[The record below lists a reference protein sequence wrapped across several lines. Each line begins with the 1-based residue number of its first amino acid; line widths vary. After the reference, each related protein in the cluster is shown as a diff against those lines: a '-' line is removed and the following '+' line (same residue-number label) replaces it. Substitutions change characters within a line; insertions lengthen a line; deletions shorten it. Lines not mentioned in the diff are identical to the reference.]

1 MDPLAI
7 EVEIEDEAW
16 LHGLSLTE
24 SEIQVLIGKAAEAAL
39 TAPRLSDVEARSV
52 VVLLTDNGAVQD
64 LNGRFRGQ
72 DRPTNVL
79 SFPAP
84 QNPEGHLGDIALA
97 LGVCTREA
105 DEQGKSLADHLCHL
119 TVHGTLHLLGYDH
132 ETDAEAELME
142 GLERTLLAGLGV
154 MDPYGAPAQDH
165 VQS

>member
-7 EVEIEDEAW
+7 EVEIDDEDWLLALSLPEDETQA
-16 LHGLSLTE
+16 
-24 SEIQVLIGKAAEAAL
+24 LIGRAAQAAL
-39 TAPRLSDVEARSV
+39 SAPRLTDVAGSAV
-52 VVLLTDNGAVQD
+52 VVMLTDNEAVQA

-72 DRPTNVL
+72 DKPTNVL

-84 QNPEGHLGDIALA
+84 HNLEGHLGDIALA
-97 LGVCTREA
+97 LGVCVREA

-154 MDPYGAPAQDH
+154 TDPYGAPAQDH

>member
-16 LHGLSLTE
+16 LPALSLTE
-24 SEIQVLIGKAAEAAL
+24 GEIQALIGKAAEAAL
-39 TAPRLSDVEARSV
+39 TAPRLTDAQARSV

-72 DRPTNVL
+72 DKPTNVL

-97 LGVCTREA
+97 LGVCVGEA
-105 DEQGKSLADHLCHL
+105 DEQGKSLSDHLCHL

-154 MDPYGAPAQDH
+154 TDPYGAPAQDH

>member
-1 MDPLAI
+1 MDHLAI

-16 LHGLSLTE
+16 LPALALSVD
-24 SEIQVLIGKAAEAAL
+24 EIKALIGKAAEAAL
-39 TAPRLSDVEARSV
+39 TAPRLTEVEGGEV
-52 VVLLTDNGAVQD
+52 VILLTDNDAVQD

-72 DRPTNVL
+72 DKPTNVL

-84 QNPEGHLGDIALA
+84 QNPEGHLGDIAMA
-97 LGVCTREA
+97 LGVCVREA

-119 TVHGTLHLLGYDH
+119 TMHGTLHLLGYDH

-154 MDPYGAPAQDH
+154 TDPYGAPAQDH

>member
-7 EVEIEDEAW
+7 EVEIDDEAW
-16 LHGLSLTE
+16 LSALSLTE
-24 SEIQVLIGKAAEAAL
+24 DQAQALIGRAAQAAL
-39 TAPRLSDVEARSV
+39 SAPRLTDVEGGAV
-52 VVLLTDNGAVQD
+52 VVLLTDNEAVQA

-72 DRPTNVL
+72 DKPTNVL

-84 QNPEGHLGDIALA
+84 HNLEGHLGDIALA
-97 LGVCTREA
+97 LGVCMREA

-119 TVHGTLHLLGYDH
+119 TMHGTLHLLGYDH

-142 GLERTLLAGLGV
+142 GLERTLLAGLGIP
-154 MDPYGAPAQDH
+154 DPYGAPTQDH

>member
-7 EVEIEDEAW
+7 EVEIDDEAW
-16 LHGLSLTE
+16 LPALSLTE
-24 SEIQVLIGKAAEAAL
+24 DETQALIGRAAQAAL
-39 TAPRLSDVEARSV
+39 SAERLTDVAGSAV
-52 VVLLTDNGAVQD
+52 VVMLTDNEAVQA

-72 DRPTNVL
+72 DKPTNVL

-84 QNPEGHLGDIALA
+84 QNTEGHLGDIALA
-97 LGVCTREA
+97 LGVCVREA
-105 DEQGKSLADHLCHL
+105 GEQGKSLADHLCHL

-142 GLERTLLAGLGV
+142 GLERALLAGLGV
-154 MDPYGAPAQDH
+154 TDPYGAPAQDH

>member
-7 EVEIEDEAW
+7 EVEIDDEAW
-16 LHGLSLTE
+16 LPALSLT
-24 SEIQVLIGKAAEAAL
+24 QDQTQALIGRAAQAAL
-39 TAPRLSDVEARSV
+39 SAPRLTDVEVGAI
-52 VVLLTDNGAVQD
+52 VVLLTDDEALQA

-72 DRPTNVL
+72 DKPTNVL

-84 QNPEGHLGDIALA
+84 QNLEGHLGDIALA
-97 LGVCTREA
+97 LGVCAREA
-105 DEQGKSLADHLCHL
+105 AEQGKSLADHLCHL

-142 GLERTLLAGLGV
+142 GLERTLLARLGV
-154 MDPYGAPAQDH
+154 TDPYGAPAQDH

>member
-16 LHGLSLTE
+16 LPALSLTE
-24 SEIQVLIGKAAEAAL
+24 GEIQALIGKAAEAAL
-39 TAPRLSDVEARSV
+39 TAPRLTDAQARSV

-97 LGVCTREA
+97 LGVCVSEA
-105 DEQGKSLADHLCHL
+105 DEQGKSLSDHLCHL

-154 MDPYGAPAQDH
+154 TDPYGAPAQDH

>member
-7 EVEIEDEAW
+7 EVEIDDEAW
-16 LHGLSLTE
+16 LPALSLTE
-24 SEIQVLIGKAAEAAL
+24 DETQALIGRAAQAAL
-39 TAPRLSDVEARSV
+39 SAERLTDVAGSAV
-52 VVLLTDNGAVQD
+52 VVMLTDNEAVQA

-72 DRPTNVL
+72 DKPTNVL

-97 LGVCTREA
+97 LGVCVREA
-105 DEQGKSLADHLCHL
+105 GEQGKSLADHLCHL

-142 GLERTLLAGLGV
+142 GLERALLAGLGV
-154 MDPYGAPAQDH
+154 TDPYGAPAQDH

>member
-7 EVEIEDEAW
+7 EVEIDDEAW
-16 LHGLSLTE
+16 LPALSLTE
-24 SEIQVLIGKAAEAAL
+24 DETQALIGRAAQAAL
-39 TAPRLSDVEARSV
+39 SAERLTDLAGSAV
-52 VVLLTDNGAVQD
+52 VVMLTDNEAVQA

-72 DRPTNVL
+72 DKPTNVL

-84 QNPEGHLGDIALA
+84 QNLEGHLGDIALA
-97 LGVCTREA
+97 LGVCVREA
-105 DEQGKSLADHLCHL
+105 GEQGKSLADHLCHL

-154 MDPYGAPAQDH
+154 TDPYGALAQDH

>member
-1 MDPLAI
+1 M
-7 EVEIEDEAW
+7 
-16 LHGLSLTE
+16 
-24 SEIQVLIGKAAEAAL
+24 
-39 TAPRLSDVEARSV
+39 
-52 VVLLTDNGAVQD
+52 VLLTDNEAVQA
-64 LNGRFRGQ
+64 LNGRFRRQ
-72 DRPTNVL
+72 DKPTNVL

-84 QNPEGHLGDIALA
+84 HNLEGHLGDIALA
-97 LGVCTREA
+97 LGVCVREA

-154 MDPYGAPAQDH
+154 TDPYGAPAQDH

>member
-16 LHGLSLTE
+16 LPALSLTE
-24 SEIQVLIGKAAEAAL
+24 SEIQALIGKAAEAAL
-39 TAPRLSDVEARSV
+39 TAPRLTDAQARSV

-72 DRPTNVL
+72 DKPTNVL

-97 LGVCTREA
+97 LGVCVGEA
-105 DEQGKSLADHLCHL
+105 DEQGKSLSDHLCHL

-154 MDPYGAPAQDH
+154 TDPYGAPAQDH

>member
-7 EVEIEDEAW
+7 EVEIDDEDW
-16 LHGLSLTE
+16 LPALSLTQDE
-24 SEIQVLIGKAAEAAL
+24 THALIGRAAQAAL
-39 TAPRLSDVEARSV
+39 SAPRLTDVAGSAV
-52 VVLLTDNGAVQD
+52 VVMLTDNEAVQA

-72 DRPTNVL
+72 DKPTNVL

-97 LGVCTREA
+97 LGVCVREA
-105 DEQGKSLADHLCHL
+105 GEQGKSLADHLCHL

-142 GLERTLLAGLGV
+142 GLERALLAGLGV
-154 MDPYGAPAQDH
+154 TDPYGAPAQDH

>member
-7 EVEIEDEAW
+7 AVEIDDEAW
-16 LHGLSLTE
+16 LPALSLTQDE
-24 SEIQVLIGKAAEAAL
+24 TQALIARAAQAAL
-39 TAPRLSDVEARSV
+39 TAPRLTDVEGAAV
-52 VVLLTDNGAVQD
+52 VVLLTDNDAVQD

-72 DRPTNVL
+72 DKPTNVL

-84 QNPEGHLGDIALA
+84 QNLEGHLGDIALA
-97 LGVCTREA
+97 LGVCAREA

-154 MDPYGAPAQDH
+154 TDPYGAPAQDH